1 MQTGPAAAKV
11 SAHGGQ
17 YAAEAVVIRAFVD
30 KRRIRSAMS
39 SGVAAA
45 VFDMGWSLEMEKKDG
60 ELEGA
65 IFAGA
70 GSYQF
75 RAVAMAGSRRNSPLQ

>member
-11 SAHGGQ
+11 SAHSGQ

-30 KRRIRSAMS
+30 KRIRSAMS